1 MRING
6 NWTRAGLLALGLT
19 TLAWAAGNYSLIVNG
34 QVASKSAV
42 VMNGETYVPLS
53 ALKLLG
59 VTGTVKGNTM
69 TLALGSAPAPT
80 RTPSGGA
87 NQLAALEGCLNQT
100 LFNGI
105 WRVRVLSLTPIRTPD
120 AGSPDIP
127 GWSVKLEVRNGV
139 SKTAS
144 LMGTGFGASS
154 GGSQPMLLL
163 ADGNALALDDNDF
176 LKPWSQDV
184 LQGGVLTFALRF
196 SYPRGTTEAQAR
208 AQRPTKFILQINPR
222 IPEYMGMKYSV
233 PDPSLRVRLDCQK

>member
-1 MRING
+1 MKVTSWR
-6 NWTRAGLLALGLT
+6 RAGLLSLGLT
-19 TLAWAAGNYSLIVNG
+19 TLALAASNYSLIVNG

-69 TLALGSAPAPT
+69 TLALNRAPAPT
-80 RTPSGGA
+80 QNASGGA
-87 NQLAALEGCLNQT
+87 NQVAALEGCLNQT

-105 WRVRVLSLTPIRTPD
+105 WRIKVLSLTPIRTPD

-139 SKTAS
+139 PKTAS
-144 LMGTGFGASS
+144 LMSTGFGASS

-163 ADGNALALDDNDF
+163 ADGTSLTLNDSDF

-196 SYPRGTTEAQAR
+196 SYPRGTAEAQAR

-222 IPEYMGMKYSV
+222 IPDYVGMKYTV

>member
-1 MRING
+1 MTISSK
-6 NWTRAGLLALGLT
+6 WTRAGLLSLGLT
-19 TLAWAAGNYSLIVNG
+19 TLAWAAGTYSLIVNG
-34 QVASKSAV
+34 QVISKNAV
-42 VMNGETYVPLS
+42 VINGETYVPLS

-59 VTGTVKGNTM
+59 VTGTLKGNTV
-69 TLALGSAPAPT
+69 TLALGSALPPA
-80 RTPSGGA
+80 RNASGGA
-87 NQLAALEGCLNQT
+87 NQMAALEGCLNQT

-105 WRVRVLSLTPIRTPD
+105 WRAKVLSLTPIQTPD
-120 AGSPDIP
+120 AGSSDVP
-127 GWSVKLEVRNGV
+127 GWAVKLEIRNGIP
-139 SKTAS
+139 KTAS

-163 ADGNALALDDNDF
+163 ADGTSLTLNDNDF

-196 SYPRGTTEAQAR
+196 SYPRGTTEGQAR

-233 PDPSLRVRLDCQK
+233 PDPSLRVRLDC